1 MHQALLGVLIGTRY
15 TFCLQNSCT
24 LEVKMEKNNTSQL
37 YKRCVQKWEYNVLS
51 SIGEGQQMDWGDQ
64 EILPK
69 GNN

>member
-1 MHQALLGVLIGTRY
+1 
-15 TFCLQNSCT
+15 
-24 LEVKMEKNNTSQL
+24 MEKNNTSQL